1 MKSISPQLER
11 RRALRRQKRQQFL
24 IHTWRT
30 MALLSLSTGLGWLL
44 LRYGWSLQGLDQV
57 MVRGTTA
64 IRPELVSEVSQL
76 RFPQPLLELNPT
88 TLERT
93 LRSNLPVQSV
103 RVSRHLLP
111 TRLDVALVDQT
122 PMARAVRQKPGGLEA
137 GFVDAE
143 GQWIQMNPA
152 VPTVNP
158 STSITIKGW
167 TAERRTLIASLLQQ
181 LSRLEG
187 KLQRIT
193 LHPDGAVSLRHRTL
207 GRIDL
212 GDDNQLLSQQMD
224 AIVELNQSIPPHLL
238 QGNGAVID
246 LSNPERPEIQLPV
259 KPAATANDDD

>member
-24 IHTWRT
+24 IHTWRSV
-30 MALLSLSTGLGWLL
+30 ALLILSTALGWLL

-57 MVRGTTA
+57 MVRGKTA
-64 IRPELVSEVSQL
+64 ISPELVYEVSQL

-93 LRSNLPVQSV
+93 LRGNLPVQSV

-111 TRLDVALVDQT
+111 TRLEVALVDQT

-143 GQWIQMNPA
+143 GQWIQMNRA

-158 STSITIKGW
+158 STSITLNGW

-181 LSRLEG
+181 HSRLEG

-193 LHPDGAVSLRHRTL
+193 LHPDGAVSLRHQRL

-212 GDDNQLLSQQMD
+212 GDDNQLLIQQVD
-224 AIVELNQSIPPHLL
+224 AIVELDQSMPPHLVK
-238 QGNGAVID
+238 GNGAVID
-246 LSNPERPEIQLPV
+246 LSNPNRPEIQLPV
-259 KPAATANDDD
+259 QPLAKKKDA

>member
-24 IHTWRT
+24 IHTWRSV
-30 MALLSLSTGLGWLL
+30 ALLSLSTALGWLL

-57 MVRGTTA
+57 MVRGKTA
-64 IRPELVSEVSQL
+64 ISPELVYEVSQL

-93 LRSNLPVQSV
+93 LRGNLPVQSV

-111 TRLDVALVDQT
+111 TRLEVALVDQT
-122 PMARAVRQKPGGLEA
+122 PMALAARQKPGGLEA

-152 VPTVNP
+152 LPAVNP
-158 STSITIKGW
+158 STSITLNGW

-181 LSRLEG
+181 HSRLEG

-193 LHPDGAVSLRHRTL
+193 LHPDGAVSLRHQRL

-212 GDDNQLLSQQMD
+212 GDDNQLLMQQVD
-224 AIVELNQSIPPHLL
+224 AIVELDQSMPPHLL
-238 QGNGAVID
+238 KGNGALID
-246 LSNPERPEIQLPV
+246 LSNLRRPEIQMPI
-259 KPAATANDDD
+259 KPPAETMNN

>member
-30 MALLSLSTGLGWLL
+30 VALLSLSTGLGWLL

-57 MVRGTTA
+57 LVLGNTA
-64 IRPELVSEVSQL
+64 ISPELVSEVSQL
-76 RFPQPLLELNPT
+76 RFPQPLLELNPS

-93 LRSNLPVQSV
+93 LRDNLPVQSV

-111 TRLDVALVDQT
+111 TRLEVALVDQM

-137 GFVDAE
+137 GFVDAQGE
-143 GQWIQMNPA
+143 WIQANPA

-181 LSRLEG
+181 HSRLEG

-193 LHPDGAVSLRHRTL
+193 VHPDGAVSLRHQSL

-212 GDDNQLLSQQMD
+212 GDDNQLLMRQVD
-224 AIVELNQSIPPHLL
+224 TIVELDQSMPPHLVK
-238 QGNGAVID
+238 GNGAVID
-246 LSNPERPEIQLPV
+246 LSNPNRPEIQLPV
-259 KPAATANDDD
+259 QPLAKKKDA

>member
-24 IHTWRT
+24 IHTWRSV
-30 MALLSLSTGLGWLL
+30 ALLSLSTALGWLL

-57 MVRGTTA
+57 MVRGKTA
-64 IRPELVSEVSQL
+64 ISPELVSEVSQL

-88 TLERT
+88 TLERM
-93 LRSNLPVQSV
+93 LRDNLPVQSV

-111 TRLDVALVDQT
+111 TRLEVALVDQT
-122 PMARAVRQKPGGLEA
+122 PMARAVRQKPEGLEA

-152 VPTVNP
+152 LPTVNP
-158 STSITIKGW
+158 STSITLNGW

-181 LSRLEG
+181 HSRLEG
-187 KLQRIT
+187 QLQRIT
-193 LHPDGAVSLRHRTL
+193 LHPDGAVSLRHQRL

-212 GDDNQLLSQQMD
+212 GDDNQLLMQQVD
-224 AIVELNQSIPPHLL
+224 AIVELDQSMPPHLVK
-238 QGNGAVID
+238 GNGAVID
-246 LSNPERPEIQLPV
+246 LSNPNRPEIQLPV
-259 KPAATANDDD
+259 QPLAKKKDA